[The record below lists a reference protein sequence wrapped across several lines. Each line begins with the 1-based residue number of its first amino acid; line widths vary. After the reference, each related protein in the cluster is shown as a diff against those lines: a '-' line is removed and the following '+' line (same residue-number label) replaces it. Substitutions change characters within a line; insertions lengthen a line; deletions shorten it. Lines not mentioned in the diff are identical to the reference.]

1 AVRDFEDNPDN
12 KLLLLSLRAG
22 GVGLNLTAASYV
34 FHFDHWWNPAVEAQ
48 AEDRAHLIGQV
59 RPVQIYSYLCANT
72 VEERVASILAHKRKM
87 FSDVVEGVFAA
98 RATSARA
105 SGADGGGDQHLTAH
119 PTCRK

>member
-87 FSDVVEGVFAA
+87 FSDDVEGVSLHELHRLGLAELMAA
-98 RATSARA
+98 VINT
-105 SGADGGGDQHLTAH
+105 
-119 PTCRK
+119 